1 MEKLSVIIPAY
12 NEEKMIFNISK
23 IISSLLEN
31 KNIPYELIFV
41 NDGSKDDTWE
51 KILYVCNQNKNIKGF
66 NFSRNFGKE
75 AAIFAGLTYAN
86 GDCCAVIDCD
96 LQHPPE
102 TLLEMYKKWQEGYEV
117 VEGIKAS
124 RGKESL
130 LHKVAAKRFYSFIS
144 SATKIDMSRASDFK
158 LLDKRAV
165 NILRSMPEKHIFFR
179 ALSSWVGFK
188 TTSVEFH
195 VQERNAGNS
204 KWTTSSLIKYAI
216 TNITSFSTAPMQL
229 VTFTGI
235 LFLFF
240 SIILGVQ
247 SLYNYFSG
255 QSLEGFTT
263 VVLLLLI
270 VGSVIMLSLGIIGY
284 YIAKIYEETKNRP
297 RYIVSEYKNHIN

>member
-1 MEKLSVIIPAY
+1 MGKLSVIIPAY

-23 IISSLLEN
+23 IISSLLEDE
-31 KNIPYELIFV
+31 NIPYELIFV
-41 NDGSKDDTWE
+41 NDGSRDDTWKE
-51 KILYVCNQNKNIKGF
+51 ILHVCNQNQNIKGF

-117 VEGIKAS
+117 VEGVKAS
-124 RGKESL
+124 RGKESF

-158 LLDKRAV
+158 LLDRRAV

-195 VQERNAGNS
+195 VQERNAGDS

-229 VTFTGI
+229 VTFAGI

-247 SLYNYFSG
+247 SLYKYFSG